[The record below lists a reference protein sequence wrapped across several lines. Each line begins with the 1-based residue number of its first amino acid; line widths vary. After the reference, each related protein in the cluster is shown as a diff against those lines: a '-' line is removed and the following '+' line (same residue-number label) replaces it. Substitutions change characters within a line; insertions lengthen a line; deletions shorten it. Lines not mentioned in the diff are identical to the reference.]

1 MLKKSASLVL
11 AKTLPPH
18 ISAAFTSVTLL
29 IRRVVNLRGST
40 YRTGEKSLSR
50 RALGGWIRTLWPRPL
65 ASLRPLRTIFLTI
78 LRAFCISPHTHASH
92 FFRGS
97 KMAFQTAC

>member
-1 MLKKSASLVL
+1 MVKKPAGFVL

-40 YRTGEKSLSR
+40 YCYGKRACTGR
-50 RALGGWIRTLWPRPL
+50 LGVG
-65 ASLRPLRTIFLTI
+65 
-78 LRAFCISPHTHASH
+78 
-92 FFRGS
+92 G
-97 KMAFQTAC
+97 

>member
-50 RALGGWIRTLWPRPL
+50 QALGG
-65 ASLRPLRTIFLTI
+65 
-78 LRAFCISPHTHASH
+78 
-92 FFRGS
+92 
-97 KMAFQTAC
+97 